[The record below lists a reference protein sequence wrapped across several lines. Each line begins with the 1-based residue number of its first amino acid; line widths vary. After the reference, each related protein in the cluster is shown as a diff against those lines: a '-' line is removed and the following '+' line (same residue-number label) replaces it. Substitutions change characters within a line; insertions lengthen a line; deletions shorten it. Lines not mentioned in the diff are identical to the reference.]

1 MFRGSWETGGRVE
14 EGGKGQDNCMG
25 VEALRNI
32 ILKFLSARLLCY
44 PPPFALVPEGYKIM
58 RTEQNSC
65 FTVYIYNMDK

>member
-32 ILKFLSARLLCY
+32 ILNFLSARL
-44 PPPFALVPEGYKIM
+44 PPPLHSYPKVTRSCALSRIHVL
-58 RTEQNSC
+58 Q
-65 FTVYIYNMDK
+65 YIQHG